1 MLLGTE
7 GESVLPPSGLE
18 EDSSALSALTYFN
31 LLSRQRKV
39 LPPLKT
45 SKAGNQWRRRSY
57 LEADCVILLG
67 QSESPPSEPRCYYYV
82 MYFIFPMLS
91 PSRRGSR
98 GETASTVMEWIYG
111 R

>member
-31 LLSRQRKV
+31 LPSRQRKV

-67 QSESPPSEPRCYYYV
+67 QSESHHLSRDLIIMLCIL
-82 MYFIFPMLS
+82 YFPC
-91 PSRRGSR
+91 
-98 GETASTVMEWIYG
+98 
-111 R
+111 